1 MQPEWMKPMPDKL
14 LAYGRQCYAI
24 LQSSNAEITHKL
36 GFQSSQPQETL
47 AVLFDGLAK
56 TAPISPEAVA
66 ALVKNVVYMAINVF
80 GSIQNVVLYNGRD
93 HEAGDGM
100 GEK

>member
-1 MQPEWMKPMPDKL
+1 MPDKL

-56 TAPISPEAVA
+56 TAQLPLKQRLLWSRTW
-66 ALVKNVVYMAINVF
+66 
-80 GSIQNVVLYNGRD
+80 SIWPSMYLGLSK
-93 HEAGDGM
+93 M
-100 GEK
+100 